1 MAMIRAGHLSTVMED
16 KWTSSWKTTVLSST
30 EVGPGSV
37 SMKPTSLG
45 APSIQIDVPVPTT

>member
-1 MAMIRAGHLSTVMED
+1 MIRAGHLSTVMED